1 MAMLEKPWAKFLR
14 MDASVT
20 HAAPIDIPVAGKKAI
35 TLADLL
41 VDVKR
46 PWPIIFILMAP
57 FAMSVGA
64 QVVDNLG
71 CSESLKGVILAWRN
85 VTRNVWAVV
94 FRFVP
99 LPYAYKLSAGER
111 DALTLCALS
120 LSAIVGASRVSRSL
134 PHLDRYSSWFGWW
147 NASRK
152 CSGLQRVVARAL
164 PTATFLSLLYAFVFA
179 NIQDRL
185 ASKAGRRIV
194 ADEIV
199 LFLFIVS
206 TRLVWAIRLVV
217 KRKKTVQGEAPNPK
231 KTPNFV
237 ISMPIAFLLY
247 SFTAAFLKDGYWQSG
262 PEKWVS
268 LGLTLTT
275 CFLFVIAFLRNW
287 LAFGVATLI
296 VSVVVTADRLAVV
309 ARPGWLLIKDVL
321 ERITQSAW
329 T

>member
-1 MAMLEKPWAKFLR
+1 
-14 MDASVT
+14 
-20 HAAPIDIPVAGKKAI
+20 
-35 TLADLL
+35 
-41 VDVKR
+41 
-46 PWPIIFILMAP
+46 
-57 FAMSVGA
+57 
-64 QVVDNLG
+64 
-71 CSESLKGVILAWRN
+71 
-85 VTRNVWAVV
+85 
-94 FRFVP
+94 
-99 LPYAYKLSAGER
+99 
-111 DALTLCALS
+111 
-120 LSAIVGASRVSRSL
+120 
-134 PHLDRYSSWFGWW
+134 
-147 NASRK
+147 
-152 CSGLQRVVARAL
+152 
-164 PTATFLSLLYAFVFA
+164 
-179 NIQDRL
+179 
-185 ASKAGRRIV
+185 
-194 ADEIV
+194 
-199 LFLFIVS
+199 
-206 TRLVWAIRLVV
+206 LVWAIRLVV